1 MNTCRMDAVTRTVER
16 GRGMSILIKGM
27 EMPKS
32 CAFCRFNG
40 AYCYAKGDEDA
51 HSIMPC
57 PLVPVPSHGDLISR
71 DELEVVVETH
81 YKHHKIS
88 RYDRD
93 LLLHY
98 LDVEMAPTIIPAEEG
113 E

>member
-1 MNTCRMDAVTRTVER
+1 M
-16 GRGMSILIKGM
+16 
-27 EMPKS
+27 
-32 CAFCRFNG
+32 
-40 AYCYAKGDEDA
+40 
-51 HSIMPC
+51 
-57 PLVPVPSHGDLISR
+57 ISR